1 MIIGVPK
8 EVKNNEFRV
17 GMLPWMVNELKTS
30 GHIILIES
38 QAGKAAGYSDE
49 DYVKAGAE
57 ICPTAIEV
65 WSESD
70 LIVKVKEPVASEYGL
85 IKKNHTLFTYLH
97 LAASKECTDA
107 LISSGATAFA
117 YETLA
122 VNNTLPLLAPMSEIA
137 GKLATQMGAHYLL
150 APNGGNGTLMSG
162 VPGVAPAKVL
172 VLGAG
177 VVGLG
182 AIAVAEGMRAEVVVL
197 DIDTAKLTEV
207 TDLYRG
213 RVKCLISNKE
223 NLESELY
230 RADVVIGGV
239 LLPGA
244 KAPKLITLEMVAK
257 MKSGRVL
264 VDVAIDQGG
273 CFEGS
278 YPTTHQDPVYKVHN
292 STYYCVAN
300 MPGSVP
306 VTATKALTNQT
317 FKYIKLLADNGSTEA
332 IKLAPELVSSLN
344 IKDGTIVNDKVAS
357 AFIIS

>member
-17 GMLPWMVNELKTS
+17 GMLPWMVNELRIA
-30 GHIILIES
+30 GHIVLVES
-38 QAGKAAGYSDE
+38 NAGKAAGYSDE
-49 DYVKAGAE
+49 DYIEAGAE
-57 ICPTAIEV
+57 ICATATEV
-65 WSESD
+65 WSESE

-85 IKKNHTLFTYLH
+85 IKKNHILFTYLH
-97 LAASKECTDA
+97 LAASKECTEA
-107 LISSGATAFA
+107 LITSGVTAFA
-117 YETLA
+117 YETLS

-150 APNGGNGTLMSG
+150 APYGGNGTLLSG

-182 AIAVAEGMRAEVVVL
+182 AVAIAEGMRAEVTVL
-197 DIDTAKLTEV
+197 DIDSKKLAEITN
-207 TDLYRG
+207 LYRG

-223 NLESELY
+223 NLEKELY
-230 RADVVIGGV
+230 QADVVIGGV

-244 KAPKLITLEMVAK
+244 KTPKLVTLEMVAK
-257 MKSGRVL
+257 MKPGSVL

-278 YPTTHQDPVYKVHN
+278 IPTTHQEPVFKVHN

-306 VTATKALTNQT
+306 VTATKALTNET
-317 FKYIKLLADNGSTEA
+317 FRYIKLLAEHGVDEA
-332 IKLAPELVSSLN
+332 MKLAPELISSLN
-344 IKDGTIVNDKVAS
+344 VSKGEITNLKVAEAFS
-357 AFIIS
+357 A

>member
-17 GMLPWMVNELKTS
+17 SMLPWMVNELKTA
-30 GHIILIES
+30 GHIVLVET
-38 QAGKAAGYSDE
+38 QAGKHAGYTDE
-49 DYVKAGAE
+49 DYVKAGAD
-57 ICPTAIEV
+57 ICATAIEV
-65 WSESD
+65 WSESE

-107 LISSGATAFA
+107 LVNSGATAFA
-117 YETLA
+117 YETLV
-122 VNNTLPLLAPMSEIA
+122 VNNSLPLLAPMSEIA
-137 GKLATQMGAHYLL
+137 GKLATQTGAHYLL

-182 AIAVAEGMRAEVVVL
+182 AIAIAEGMRAEVVVL
-197 DIDTAKLTEV
+197 DIDTAKLAEV

-230 RADVVIGGV
+230 QADVVIGGV

-257 MKSGRVL
+257 MKPGSVL

-278 YPTTHQDPVYKVHN
+278 HPTTHQDPVYKVHN
-292 STYYCVAN
+292 SIYYCVAN

-332 IKLAPELVSSLN
+332 MKLAPELVSSLN
-344 IKDGTIVNDKVAS
+344 IKDGLIVNEKVAI
-357 AFIIS
+357 AFLNS

>member
-17 GMLPWMVNELKTS
+17 GMLPWMVNELRIA
-30 GHIILIES
+30 GHIVLVET
-38 QAGKAAGYSDE
+38 QAGKYAGYSDD
-49 DYVKAGAE
+49 DYIKAGAE
-57 ICPTAIEV
+57 ICPTATEV
-65 WSESD
+65 WSESE

-85 IKKNHTLFTYLH
+85 IKKNHILFTYLH
-97 LAASKECTDA
+97 LAASKECTEA
-107 LISSGATAFA
+107 LVKSGATAFA
-117 YETLA
+117 YETLS

-137 GKLATQMGAHYLL
+137 GKLASQMGAHYLL

-182 AIAVAEGMRAEVVVL
+182 AIAIAEGMRAEVTVL
-197 DIDTAKLTEV
+197 DIDSAKLTEV
-207 TDLYRG
+207 TNLYRG

-223 NLESELY
+223 NLEAELY
-230 RADVVIGGV
+230 QADVVIGGV

-244 KAPKLITLEMVAK
+244 KAPKLITLEMVEK
-257 MKSGRVL
+257 MKQGSVL

-278 YPTTHQDPVYKVHN
+278 YPTTHQEPVFKVHN

-317 FKYIKLLADNGSTEA
+317 FKYIKLLADHGSTEA
-332 IKLAPELVSSLN
+332 MNKAPELISSLN
-344 IKDGTIVNDKVAS
+344 VKEGVITNEKVAE
-357 AFIIS
+357 AFKV

>member
-17 GMLPWMVNELKTS
+17 GMLPWMVNELRNA
-30 GHIILIES
+30 GHIILVES
-38 QAGKAAGYSDE
+38 QAGSFAGYRDE
-49 DYVKAGAE
+49 DYINAGAQ
-57 ICPTAIEV
+57 ICATATEV
-65 WSESD
+65 WSESE
-70 LIVKVKEPVASEYGL
+70 LIVKVKEPVSSEYGL
-85 IKKNHTLFTYLH
+85 IKKNHILFTYLH
-97 LAASKECTDA
+97 LAASKECTEA
-107 LISSGATAFA
+107 LVNSRATAFA

-122 VNNTLPLLAPMSEIA
+122 VGSTLPLLAPMSEIA

-150 APNGGNGTLMSG
+150 APNGGNGTLISG
-162 VPGVAPAKVL
+162 VPGVEPAKVL

-182 AIAVAEGMRAEVVVL
+182 AVAIAEGMRAEVTVL
-197 DIDTAKLTEV
+197 DIDSHKLAEV

-223 NLESELY
+223 NLEKELY
-230 RADVVIGGV
+230 QADVVIGGV

-244 KAPKLITLEMVAK
+244 RAPKLVTLEMVAK
-257 MKSGRVL
+257 MKPGSVL

-278 YPTTHQDPVYKVHN
+278 YPTTHQEPVFKVHN

-306 VTATKALTNQT
+306 VTATKALTNET
-317 FKYIKLLADNGSTEA
+317 FKYIKLLADHGA
-332 IKLAPELVSSLN
+332 GGAMKLAPELISSLN
-344 IKDGTIVNDKVAS
+344 VKEGEITNLKVAEAFS
-357 AFIIS
+357 A